1 MHVLHIAFKSY
12 SCKMKNVRKNH
23 EKRRMQYEKLYK
35 RYNQKYFTF
44 CCNGRRGFRCNVAP
58 IQAFEELSQNEMRL
72 VLAAE
77 LAVLAIIFSA
87 VFLSR
92 EARQQKKLRN
102 ARSSMPESERVLHQG
117 TQASST
123 YYNDDYDFAA

>member
-1 MHVLHIAFKSY
+1 
-12 SCKMKNVRKNH
+12 MKNIIKDTIKNI
-23 EKRRMQYEKLYK
+23 LL
-35 RYNQKYFTF
+35 FVVTAAA
-44 CCNGRRGFRCNVAP
+44 GFGVMSLPFRL
-58 IQAFEELSQNEMRL
+58 FEELSQSEMRL

-77 LAVLAIIFSA
+77 LAVLAIVFSA

-102 ARSSMPESERVLHQG
+102 ARNSMPESERVLQQG
-117 TQASST
+117 TERNSG

>member
-1 MHVLHIAFKSY
+1 
-12 SCKMKNVRKNH
+12 MKNFIKDTIKNI
-23 EKRRMQYEKLYK
+23 LL
-35 RYNQKYFTF
+35 FVATAAA
-44 CCNGRRGFRCNVAP
+44 GFGVMSLPFRL
-58 IQAFEELSQNEMRL
+58 FEELSQNEMRL

-117 TQASST
+117 IQASSA